1 MVLFEKQIDFES
13 LEMWS
18 KSQREE
24 LFSVNPRGEVQPL
37 NWRDSRVA
45 WMLHCGLGN

>member
-13 LEMWS
+13 HEICT

-24 LFSVNPRGEVQPL
+24 LFSVNPRGEVPPL
-37 NWRDSRVA
+37 NWRDSRVE
-45 WMLHCGLGN
+45 WMLHCGLGD